1 MKMKLEIQLIAL
13 LLMITVIATTLSC
26 KKDKEENANTV
37 KSKTELIT
45 KGSWKRT
52 ALVSNPAY
60 DWNANGVFDTNI
72 LNTMFS
78 CEKDNFETYQANG
91 MVVTN
96 EGATKC
102 DSSDPQTWSVTWS
115 FGDNETKLIWDGN
128 DVYTLL
134 ELTETTLKFQST
146 FTENGVTYTQ
156 VETYGH

>member
-1 MKMKLEIQLIAL
+1 MARKIQLIL
-13 LLMITVIATTLSC
+13 FLMVRTVATVLSC
-26 KKDKEENANTV
+26 KKEKDDSTPAAKT
-37 KSKTELIT
+37 KTELIT
-45 KGSWKRT
+45 TGSWKRT

-78 CEKDNFETYQANG
+78 CEKDNFETYQKNG
-91 MVVTN
+91 MVVTS
-96 EGATKC
+96 EGASKC
-102 DSSDPQTWSVTWS
+102 NASDPQTWSVTWS

-146 FTENGVTYTQ
+146 FVENGVTYTQ
-156 VETYGH
+156 TETYGH